1 VDSLRLVKGWH
12 QITISI
18 MKIIFNTIDILSE
31 LIDMFDVLFATGFQF
46 ESEEWIHRQTAT
58 THVLQA

>member
-1 VDSLRLVKGWH
+1 
-12 QITISI
+12 